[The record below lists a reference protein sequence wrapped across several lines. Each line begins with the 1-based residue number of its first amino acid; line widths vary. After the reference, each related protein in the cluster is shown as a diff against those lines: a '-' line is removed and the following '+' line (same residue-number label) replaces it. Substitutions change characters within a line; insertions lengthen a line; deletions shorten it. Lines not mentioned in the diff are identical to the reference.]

1 MSESRRLAT
10 MLRDLVDTLIPGDE
24 RWPPASLAGVQGVL
38 AMRLLE
44 TRGEDA
50 LAELE
55 QAIGAAGGPLDGLD
69 SAGRKAVVGR
79 LEAQAPGLFT
89 LVRTATYLGYYENPA
104 VIRQVQALGQP
115 YQAVPI
121 HRGYPQQPFDP
132 ARDTP
137 RHGRGRYVP
146 TEAVERVELGALSG
160 GQHERA

>member
-1 MSESRRLAT
+1 

-24 RWPPASLAGVQGVL
+24 RWPPASLAGVQGVV

-50 LAELE
+50 LGELE
-55 QAIGAAGGPLDGLD
+55 RAIAAAGGPLAELD
-69 SAGRKAVVGR
+69 AAARKRVVATF
-79 LEAQAPGLFT
+79 EANDATLFT

-121 HRGYPQQPFDP
+121 HRGYPQAPFDP
-132 ARDTP
+132 ARDAP

-146 TEAVERVELGALSG
+146 TAAVERLDLGLVTG
-160 GQHERA
+160 GEHDRP